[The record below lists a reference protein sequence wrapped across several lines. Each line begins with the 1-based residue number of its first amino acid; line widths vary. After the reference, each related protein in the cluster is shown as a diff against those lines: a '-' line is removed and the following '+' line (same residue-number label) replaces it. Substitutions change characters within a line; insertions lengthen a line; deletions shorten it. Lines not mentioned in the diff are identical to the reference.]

1 MFISSISCQGEEPC
15 CEAIATAVRIQQAV
29 RSLRFPNLPK
39 KSFTREAE
47 RRNYFHSS
55 RFGPC
60 FGPVAMAMVPMV
72 PQAVRRA
79 AGIARRRAPLLL
91 VLDLDETLVRV
102 CCKGV
107 HHNRNLR
114 VVDFRVPIEVG
125 ALPKATTFD
134 CGVALR
140 PGVERGA
147 SWSGSRSF
155 MEWMFAVC
163 VVVVLAG
170 LRRDSR
176 SCIQYWLLP
185 ERAPEWYRKLVL
197 GTGGRDVHSQPPPK
211 DSLPLLG
218 HLDLTVPKLVD
229 AKDYWINGLGAL
241 ENYKESSGELWAHL
255 GPSQIRMSEGSI
267 RKWPGEIRVWVEDIR
282 TVADML
288 NMLGRTL
295 DTKLV
300 AEMREATTGG
310 EYAALLHDPGHVN
323 KVQASEAPSGWAEA
337 IRAIP
342 SGLSGEVRKKNALAL
357 SEAVVLL
364 PKREQIQGVARFY
377 DHFIG
382 SAITKK
388 YQVYEAQ
395 ALMDICMVH
404 FAPGAKLH
412 QTLTYKADK
421 TAVIPGSLASVCI
434 YLKDHVQFH
443 LVYAKCKAA
452 GILRP
457 DDAKKSWEEVESAH
471 EYTIEGVLD
480 PQSHSMVIALN
491 HVIRTLEHPE
501 CPLCQGLSATCVLR
515 QHQTQAEAA
524 RGPWIYT
531 TSTPNYTK
539 ALMRHVDPGGRVFA
553 MRVLTR
559 EKCKPCAIPGFLLK
573 EMSQIPSKHD
583 ADDATEQQLLQRR
596 VLIDNS
602 PVSCVL
608 HPNGSVLVRD
618 WLGEG
623 TEDDELPRVQRL
635 LEAVLEDDGESEA
648 DYAARLVRHT
658 AGHGSWS
665 ARLKA
670 LSGLLESQAPMEADE
685 LRTMF
690 RRISNECNDMK
701 RELLG
706 AAP

>member
-1 MFISSISCQGEEPC
+1 M
-15 CEAIATAVRIQQAV
+15 VQA
-29 RSLRFPNLPK
+29 
-39 KSFTREAE
+39 A
-47 RRNYFHSS
+47 
-55 RFGPC
+55 
-60 FGPVAMAMVPMV
+60 
-72 PQAVRRA
+72 QAVRRA
-79 AGIARRRAPLLL
+79 AGIASRRRAPLLL

-140 PGVERGA
+140 PGVE
-147 SWSGSRSF
+147 SF
-155 MEWMFAVC
+155 MEWIKERRREGLIEGESGRHATKC
-163 VVVVLAG
+163 V
-170 LRRDSR
+170 LRTRVS

-229 AKDYWINGLGAL
+229 AKDYWVTGLGAL
-241 ENYKESSGELWAHL
+241 ENYKESAGELWAHL

-267 RKWPGEIRVWVEDIR
+267 RKWPGEIRIWVEDIR
-282 TVADML
+282 TDML

-404 FAPGAKLH
+404 FAPGPKLH

-421 TAVIPGSLASVCI
+421 TALIPGSLASVCI

-480 PQSHSMVIALN
+480 PQSHSMVIALH
-491 HVIRTLEHPE
+491 HVIRSLD
-501 CPLCQGLSATCVLR
+501 LLWFAR
-515 QHQTQAEAA
+515 AEAA
-524 RGPWIYT
+524 RGSSGIGRGLKPTMSHCKLRSPWIYT

-596 VLIDNS
+596 VLVDNS

>member
-1 MFISSISCQGEEPC
+1 M
-15 CEAIATAVRIQQAV
+15 
-29 RSLRFPNLPK
+29 
-39 KSFTREAE
+39 
-47 RRNYFHSS
+47 
-55 RFGPC
+55 
-60 FGPVAMAMVPMV
+60 
-72 PQAVRRA
+72 
-79 AGIARRRAPLLL
+79 
-91 VLDLDETLVRV
+91 
-102 CCKGV
+102 
-107 HHNRNLR
+107 
-114 VVDFRVPIEVG
+114 
-125 ALPKATTFD
+125 
-134 CGVALR
+134 
-140 PGVERGA
+140 
-147 SWSGSRSF
+147 
-155 MEWMFAVC
+155 
-163 VVVVLAG
+163 
-170 LRRDSR
+170 
-176 SCIQYWLLP
+176 
-185 ERAPEWYRKLVL
+185 
-197 GTGGRDVHSQPPPK
+197 
-211 DSLPLLG
+211 
-218 HLDLTVPKLVD
+218 D

-457 DDAKKSWEEVESAH
+457 DDAKKSWEEVEIAH

-501 CPLCQGLSATCVLR
+501 CPL
-515 QHQTQAEAA
+515 
-524 RGPWIYT
+524 
-531 TSTPNYTK
+531 TPK
-539 ALMRHVDPGGRVFA
+539 
-553 MRVLTR
+553 
-559 EKCKPCAIPGFLLK
+559 
-573 EMSQIPSKHD
+573 
-583 ADDATEQQLLQRR
+583 
-596 VLIDNS
+596 
-602 PVSCVL
+602 
-608 HPNGSVLVRD
+608 
-618 WLGEG
+618 
-623 TEDDELPRVQRL
+623 
-635 LEAVLEDDGESEA
+635 
-648 DYAARLVRHT
+648 
-658 AGHGSWS
+658 
-665 ARLKA
+665 
-670 LSGLLESQAPMEADE
+670 
-685 LRTMF
+685 
-690 RRISNECNDMK
+690 
-701 RELLG
+701 
-706 AAP
+706 